1 MPKSERRLRR
11 QYDCLYRMKPIAANL
26 FLLLVK
32 FGNDQQTH
40 HVNTDEEL
48 MDLMTAKFGDPAAYA
63 FMRQKENG

>member
-1 MPKSERRLRR
+1 
-11 QYDCLYRMKPIAANL
+11 MKPIAANL

-32 FGNDQQTH
+32 FSNDQQTH